1 MYQQI
6 KNNNHYKLNAM
17 SSTPTQNTNNNY
29 TSNIFKTDSESR
41 TLFGVGFLILGAI
54 ILLNQFVFLDK
65 RIIKW
70 DFIILAIGLIKLLRQ
85 QGRSQSWFYF
95 ILIGGTFFIN
105 RMLNLQ
111 IQKQILWAIDFIAI
125 GTFITAKSFVNNDQD
140 NTI

>member
-1 MYQQI
+1 
-6 KNNNHYKLNAM
+6 M

-41 TLFGVGFLILGAI
+41 TLFGVGFLILGAL
-54 ILLNQFVFLDK
+54 ILLNQFVFFDK

-70 DFIILAIGLIKLLRQ
+70 DFVILAIGLIKLLRY
-85 QGRSQSWFYF
+85 QGRNQNWFYF
-95 ILIGGTFFIN
+95 VLIGGTFFIN

-111 IQKQILWAIDFIAI
+111 IQKQLLWAIDFIAI
-125 GTFITAKSFVNNDQD
+125 GTFITARSFLNNDQD